1 MKYDPGMTL
10 TLDLAADL
18 EHQVLQEARRRGL
31 DAESF
36 ALDLLRESLAS
47 KGSSESALSEG
58 ELLEEINR
66 GFPSGVWARYREL
79 VARRQAE
86 TLTAEE
92 HTELIAL
99 IDRIELGNA
108 HRIECLA
115 ELATRRQVPL
125 RVLMAE
131 MGIQPADA

>member
-1 MKYDPGMTL
+1 
-10 TLDLAADL
+10 
-18 EHQVLQEARRRGL
+18 
-31 DAESF
+31 
-36 ALDLLRESLAS
+36 
-47 KGSSESALSEG
+47 
-58 ELLEEINR
+58 
-66 GFPSGVWARYREL
+66 VWARYREL

-99 IDRIELGNA
+99 IDRIELANA